1 MFSLLWSFFL
11 LYDLFIDLHVYA
23 FILTQISWS
32 HNWYTCITFL
42 VTEMCFTSFFK
53 FNYLILQMLFSL
65 FRIFNSWLTV
75 LLERT
80 QWWKFFLTRWAWVSD
95 FRCRDGY
102 RNQQWLNNQL
112 KTHYEFYM
120 VMYRLTGFSLKWCTW
135 VMQVLRAR
143 GAEGICC
150 YDAEEA
156 TSVIWSLVIVNMM

>member
-1 MFSLLWSFFL
+1 MFCFDLICIAHMYVLRKSNTLFLKGSWCTIGRKSWWNCNVFFVMKFLL

-53 FNYLILQMLFSL
+53 CNYLILQMLFSL
-65 FRIFNSWLTV
+65 FRMFNSWLTV

-120 VMYRLTGFSLKWCTW
+120 VMYR
-135 VMQVLRAR
+135 
-143 GAEGICC
+143 
-150 YDAEEA
+150 
-156 TSVIWSLVIVNMM
+156 